1 MCAHV
6 RCLIRPCVSRFVTG
20 SHYASAGL
28 PEMLGFGAV
37 SGSLKQGEDGGY
49 GQRRRL
55 KPGKSGK
62 KGKKK
67 K

>member
-1 MCAHV
+1 
-6 RCLIRPCVSRFVTG
+6 
-20 SHYASAGL
+20 
-28 PEMLGFGAV
+28 MLGFGAV